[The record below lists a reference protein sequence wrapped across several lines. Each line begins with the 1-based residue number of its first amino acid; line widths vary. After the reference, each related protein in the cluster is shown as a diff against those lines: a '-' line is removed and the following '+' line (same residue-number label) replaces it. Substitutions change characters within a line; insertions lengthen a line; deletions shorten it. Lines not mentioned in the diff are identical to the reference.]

1 MERFMGCIPMSDIVD
16 YVSNARTWSE
26 ALGKDG
32 GMSAGSGCSGT
43 DIYLV
48 CLECISQYFVTHHAF
63 DLKVKCR
70 FATEVDAKKQPFL
83 KAEHEV
89 PMLIAD
95 VKEYKEDRVRD
106 LVSGDICLQPWV
118 DAYTGGFVCKA
129 ISNQNSQRKNNKGAV
144 SRADSDTGFTFD
156 CMKYF
161 IKKTRPKVSILEN
174 VPQMDNEFEDEDEE
188 MTTGTEWVRQQFMML
203 GFLCITLCFSALTT
217 GSRNQRRRWW
227 CVVID
232 APQDKHQ
239 MIEKKFRWLFGHFRL
254 DMFPASDFLL
264 GPRELDRLCEGVE
277 AEKTAKKAKKAK
289 SDPDWEPIHEATY
302 SEFGVAWPPPCGPID
317 KFRDRESEV
326 VFIVDKIWP
335 DERLNVWTFFD
346 ANHTLQRCIKYPPHK
361 SPQAKAKAKAKPLS
375 IWEAAKSPWKDYVP
389 TLTAGSSICARCIT
403 QSGGEGAAR
412 EKVLRRLHALECMA
426 FQGWAPQMYKNKQH
440 PFDSVSHQTL
450 SSMAGNMWNSF
461 AFMPV
466 MLATLGAVNAHTDL
480 AHGEP
485 VADVDGD
492 ILDVDNDEEEE
503 DDLLD
508 DEEEGIDAEDRSA
521 CLKCV
526 LVVMFVGV
534 LDSWCWGC
542 LSTVVI
548 WF

>member
-1 MERFMGCIPMSDIVD
+1 
-16 YVSNARTWSE
+16 
-26 ALGKDG
+26 
-32 GMSAGSGCSGT
+32 
-43 DIYLV
+43 
-48 CLECISQYFVTHHAF
+48 
-63 DLKVKCR
+63 
-70 FATEVDAKKQPFL
+70 
-83 KAEHEV
+83 
-89 PMLIAD
+89 
-95 VKEYKEDRVRD
+95 
-106 LVSGDICLQPWV
+106 
-118 DAYTGGFVCKA
+118 
-129 ISNQNSQRKNNKGAV
+129 
-144 SRADSDTGFTFD
+144 
-156 CMKYF
+156 
-161 IKKTRPKVSILEN
+161 
-174 VPQMDNEFEDEDEE
+174 
-188 MTTGTEWVRQQFMML
+188 
-203 GFLCITLCFSALTT
+203 
-217 GSRNQRRRWW
+217 
-227 CVVID
+227 
-232 APQDKHQ
+232 
-239 MIEKKFRWLFGHFRL
+239 MIEMKFRWLFGHFRL

-361 SPQAKAKAKAKPLS
+361 SPQAKAKAKAKPLC

-440 PFDSVSHQTL
+440 LFDSVSHQTL

-492 ILDVDNDEEEE
+492 ILDDDNGAGSAACSSEQPLRIDRPVRCNITCALVGPPNQHLTP
-503 DDLLD
+503 LLLRVACSCRIL
-508 DEEEGIDAEDRSA
+508 GAPAARTNATDATRSR
-521 CLKCV
+521 
-526 LVVMFVGV
+526 
-534 LDSWCWGC
+534 
-542 LSTVVI
+542 
-548 WF
+548 